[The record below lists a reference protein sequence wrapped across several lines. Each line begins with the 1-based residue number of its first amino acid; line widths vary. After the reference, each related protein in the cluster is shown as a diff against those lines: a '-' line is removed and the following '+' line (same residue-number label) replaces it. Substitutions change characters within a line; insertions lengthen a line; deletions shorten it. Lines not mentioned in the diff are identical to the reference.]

1 MGESENGYGRK
12 SGFGAPTIG
21 SGMVEGI
28 EDGPDEERLAA
39 NAEREKDAWAR
50 TLADMKTR
58 AEAYEEED
66 WETIAV
72 PAGHTA
78 AAHPEAGSSDRFGFV
93 HTLPGNYA
101 ATIREAIGE
110 KDFPEY
116 DVFRASTDGRV
127 FLVTELLD
135 PNSRTAILLAG
146 SYELRTAEPLV
157 AAAEEAGVCHT
168 HLRTLDGTHLGSFEH
183 DDYEKFVPR
192 IDSFRE

>member
-1 MGESENGYGRK
+1 
-12 SGFGAPTIG
+12 
-21 SGMVEGI
+21 MVEGI

-135 PNSRTAILLAG
+135 PDSRTAILLAG

-157 AAAEEAGVCHT
+157 AAAEESGVCHT

-183 DDYEKFVPR
+183 DEYEKFVPR
-192 IDSFRE
+192 IDSFRG